1 MANSVALA
9 DFLLFSFDNIL
20 ESQINKKSK
29 MDAIRKKMKSIKDE
43 TDQLYGIIN
52 KFSKATEE
60 AESIAKEV
68 SCVLLKIMLC
78 RRVSISQPS
87 TSQSA

>member
-1 MANSVALA
+1 
-9 DFLLFSFDNIL
+9 
-20 ESQINKKSK
+20 
-29 MDAIRKKMKSIKDE
+29 MKSIKDE

-68 SCVLLKIMLC
+68 SSVLLKIMLC